1 MILVYLKETF
11 YRDFMTSLTSLLDTH
26 NCYLLGHRGARG
38 EQLENSK
45 AGFVYTQQLSQLST
59 NTWQKNKLA
68 GIEFDVQ
75 LTFDGKLV
83 VFHDDTMLRLFG
95 HQARIDQ
102 LSAAQIQRISRSL
115 STDQSESILLLQQM
129 PEYLKDYSH
138 IELEVKTCDRT
149 NYQQLIQSLKQC
161 LVDPQLYNL
170 PFTLTSFDIHLLQ
183 RLQADTVLSQFRR
196 GLLVEPACPQ
206 LTLKLMANP
215 AFNDFEHLPAT
226 KDRIAINDIKNA
238 VMSTKQPFAN
248 TVQIALRLGCSSIGL
263 FYPLFDSN
271 FIAQCRRYGLA
282 TTAWT
287 INDIDSAKQLTKL
300 GVNYLITD
308 YPATFLYA

>member
-1 MILVYLKETF
+1 
-11 YRDFMTSLTSLLDTH
+11 MTSLTSMLATH

-45 AGFVYTQQLSQLST
+45 TGFIHTQQLSQLSAP
-59 NTWQKNKLA
+59 NWQKKRLA

-83 VFHDDTMLRLFG
+83 VFHDNTLLRLFG
-95 HQARIDQ
+95 HQARVDQ
-102 LSAAQIQRISRSL
+102 LTATQIQLISRCA

-138 IELEVKTCDRT
+138 IELEIKTCDRT
-149 NYQQLIQSLKQC
+149 NYQQLIQALKQC
-161 LVDPQLYNL
+161 LVDPQLRNL
-170 PFTLTSFDIHLLQ
+170 PFTLTSFDVHLLQ
-183 RLQADTVLSQFRR
+183 RLQADTVLRQYRR

-206 LTLKLMANP
+206 LTNKLMASP
-215 AFNDFEHLPAT
+215 AFNHSEQLPPT
-226 KDRIAINDIKNA
+226 KHRMARYDINHA
-238 VMSTKQPFAN
+238 LMSTKQPFVD
-248 TVQIALRLGCSSIGL
+248 TVLIALRLGCSSIGL

-271 FIAQCRRYGLA
+271 FMAQCRRYNLA

-287 INDIDSAKQLTKL
+287 VNDIDVAKQLTKL
-300 GVNYLITD
+300 GINYLITD
-308 YPATFLYA
+308 YPSTFLSH